1 MKRFCEQYINK
12 IVANY
17 CKDNLFFRTNENSTM
32 AIGEL
37 LRARGIITEEQ
48 LQTVLRQQ
56 KIAGGRLGDNLV
68 SLGYISRASLDGIL
82 YEPPL
87 IPKTS
92 DQTGLEG
99 NFLLNS
105 LLRTMYVS
113 ALQTIPELSDQTKLT
128 RGVVEELLT
137 VAKKEAFVEIRG
149 PSEKNY
155 NIMRYA
161 LTNAGKERAS
171 EALRLCEYIGPVPVP
186 LQAYQLQV
194 QKQTIT
200 NEIVSIEKLKRSM
213 SHLVL
218 SEEIVRRLG
227 PASNSGRAILIYG
240 AAGNGKTAMAEA
252 LISAF
257 EQPVYIPYCIEA
269 DGQIIKIFDPS
280 VHIPFGTDPREV
292 SGDSHPMFLPHLP
305 YDPRW
310 VRCRRPYIISGG
322 ELTLAM
328 LDLDFDPHSKYYE
341 APLQMKAIGGIFVID
356 DFGRQRVR
364 PHELLNRWIFPL
376 ERKLDYLTLHTGKK
390 FAVLF
395 DQLVIFATNFPP
407 EELMDAAQLRRVHYK
422 IKISP
427 PTADEYKEIFQRVCE
442 SYGLEFSEEIIAYL
456 LNSFYIKHKVP
467 FAGFHPK
474 FIAEHII
481 AACNYMGTQPRITRQ
496 LLADSIENMVVL
508 PNPSSSQE

>member
-1 MKRFCEQYINK
+1 
-12 IVANY
+12 
-17 CKDNLFFRTNENSTM
+17 M

-481 AACNYMGTQPRITRQ
+481 AACNYLGTQPRITRQ

>member
-1 MKRFCEQYINK
+1 
-12 IVANY
+12 
-17 CKDNLFFRTNENSTM
+17 M

-37 LRARGIITEEQ
+37 LLTKGIISEEQ
-48 LQTVLRQQ
+48 LKAVLQQQ

-68 SLGYISRASLDGIL
+68 ALGFLSRGDLEAIL
-82 YEPPL
+82 QEPP
-87 IPKTS
+87 PVAKNVT
-92 DQTGLEG
+92 DTGLDG

-105 LLRTMYVS
+105 LLRTMYIS
-113 ALQTIPELSDQTKLT
+113 ALQTIPELSEQIKLT
-128 RGVVEELLT
+128 RWVVEELLT
-137 VAKKEAFVEIRG
+137 FAKKEALVEIRG

-161 LTNAGKERAS
+161 LTNAGRERAS
-171 EALRLCEYIGPVPVP
+171 EALRRCEYIGPVPIP
-186 LQAYQLQV
+186 LETYQTQV

-200 NEIVSIEKLKRSM
+200 NEVISIEKLKKAM

-240 AAGNGKTAMAEA
+240 SAGNGKTSIAEA
-252 LISAF
+252 LVGAF
-257 EQPVYIPYCIEA
+257 EQPVYIPYAVEA
-269 DGQIIKIFDPS
+269 DGQIIKVYDPS
-280 VHIPFGTDPREV
+280 VHVLF
-292 SGDSHPMFLPHLP
+292 SSNNGDNGASNPIFLPHLEH
-305 YDPRW
+305 DPRW

-322 ELTLAM
+322 ELTLEM

-376 ERKLDYLTLHTGKK
+376 ERKIDYMTLHTGKK
-390 FAVLF
+390 FALLF

-407 EELMDAAQLRRVHYK
+407 EELMDPAQLRRVHYK
-422 IKISP
+422 MKINP
-427 PTADEYKEIFQRVCE
+427 PTADEFKEIFQRICD
-442 SYGLEFSEEIIAYL
+442 SYGLEFSEETMAYL
-456 LNSFYIKHKVP
+456 LNTFYIKYKIP

-474 FIAEHII
+474 FIAEHVI
-481 AACNYMGTQPRITRQ
+481 AACNYLGTPPKISRQ
-496 LLADSIENMVVL
+496 LLADSLENMVIL
-508 PNPSSSQE
+508 PTTSTPE

>member
-1 MKRFCEQYINK
+1 
-12 IVANY
+12 
-17 CKDNLFFRTNENSTM
+17 M

-37 LRARGIITEEQ
+37 LKSKGIINDEQ
-48 LQTVLRQQ
+48 LAKVLRQQ

-68 SLGYISRASLDGIL
+68 ALKYITREHLNSIL
-82 YEPPL
+82 YEPPP
-87 IPKTS
+87 IPKTAG
-92 DQTGLEG
+92 QTGVETNL
-99 NFLLNS
+99 LLNC

-113 ALQTIPELSDQTKLT
+113 ALQTIPDLSEQTKLL

-137 VAKKEAFVEIRG
+137 MAKTEALVEIRG

-155 NIMRYA
+155 NVMRYA

-171 EALRLCEYIGPVPVP
+171 EALRLCEYIGPIPVT
-186 LQAYQLQV
+186 LEAYQLQV

-200 NEIVSIEKLKRSM
+200 NEIVSIEKLKKSL

-218 SEEIVRRLG
+218 SEEIIRRLG
-227 PASNSGRAILIYG
+227 PAANSGRAILIYG

-252 LISAF
+252 LINSF
-257 EQPVYIPYCIEA
+257 EQPVYIPYSIEA

-280 VHIPFGTDPREV
+280 VHIPFNGGPQEANGER
-292 SGDSHPMFLPHLP
+292 HAIFLPDLP
-305 YDPRW
+305 HDPRW
-310 VRCRRPYIISGG
+310 VRCKRPYIISGG

-328 LDLDFDPHSKYYE
+328 LDLDFDAHSKYYE

-422 IKISP
+422 IKINP
-427 PTADEYKEIFQRVCE
+427 PTADEYEEIFQRICD

-456 LNSFYIKHKVP
+456 INSFYVKHKVP

-481 AACNYMGTQPRITRQ
+481 AACNYLGIQPRITRQ
-496 LLADSIENMVVL
+496 LLTDSIENMVVL
-508 PNPSSSQE
+508 PNSASSAQ

>member
-1 MKRFCEQYINK
+1 
-12 IVANY
+12 
-17 CKDNLFFRTNENSTM
+17 M

-37 LRARGIITEEQ
+37 LRAKGIISEEQ

-56 KIAGGRLGDNLV
+56 KIAGGRLGDNLI
-68 SLGYISRASLDGIL
+68 SLGYISREHLDAIL
-82 YEPPL
+82 HEPPA

-92 DQTGLEG
+92 EQTGLEN
-99 NFLLNS
+99 NFLLNC

-113 ALQTIPELSDQTKLT
+113 ALQTIPELSEQMKVS

-137 VAKKEAFVEIRG
+137 VAKKDALVEIRG
-149 PSEKNY
+149 PSEKNH

-161 LTNAGKERAS
+161 LTTAGKERAS
-171 EALRLCEYIGPVPVP
+171 EALRLCEYIGPIPVP
-186 LQAYQLQV
+186 LNIYQLQV

-200 NEIVSIEKLKRSM
+200 NEIVSIDKLKNSM

-218 SEEIVRRLG
+218 SEDIVRRLG

-257 EQPVYIPYCIEA
+257 EQAVYIPYCIEA

-280 VHIPFGTDPREV
+280 VHVPFGADPRDASPEK
-292 SGDSHPMFLPHLP
+292 HPMFLPHLP

-328 LDLDFDPHSKYYE
+328 LDLDFDIHSKFYE

-481 AACNYMGTQPRITRQ
+481 AACNYLGTQPRITRQ
-496 LLADSIENMVVL
+496 LLTDSLENMVVL
-508 PNPSSSQE
+508 PTSSSA

>member
-1 MKRFCEQYINK
+1 
-12 IVANY
+12 
-17 CKDNLFFRTNENSTM
+17 M

-37 LRARGIITEEQ
+37 LLAKGIITEEQ
-48 LQTVLRQQ
+48 LKAVLKQQ

-68 SLGYISRASLDGIL
+68 ALGFISRGDLEAIL
-82 YEPPL
+82 QEPPPVAKN
-87 IPKTS
+87 IE
-92 DQTGLEG
+92 DTGLDG

-113 ALQTIPELSDQTKLT
+113 ALQTIPEISEEIKLT
-128 RGVVEELLT
+128 RWVVEELLNF
-137 VAKKEAFVEIRG
+137 AKKEALVEIRG

-161 LTNAGKERAS
+161 LTNGGKERAS
-171 EALRLCEYIGPVPVP
+171 EALRRCEYIGPVPVP
-186 LQAYQLQV
+186 LEVYQTQV

-200 NEIVSIEKLKRSM
+200 NEVISIEKLKKAM

-218 SEEIVRRLG
+218 SEDIVRRLG

-240 AAGNGKTAMAEA
+240 SAGNGKTSIAEA
-252 LISAF
+252 LVGAF
-257 EQPVYIPYCIEA
+257 EQPVYIPYAIEA
-269 DGQIIKIFDPS
+269 DGQIIKIYDPS
-280 VHIPFGTDPREV
+280 VHVTF
-292 SGDSHPMFLPHLP
+292 SQNQNSHDANPIFLPHLEH
-305 YDPRW
+305 DPRW

-322 ELTLAM
+322 ELTLEM

-376 ERKLDYLTLHTGKK
+376 ERKVDYLTLHTGKK
-390 FAVLF
+390 FALLF

-407 EELMDAAQLRRVHYK
+407 EELMDPAQLRRVHYK
-422 IKISP
+422 MKINP
-427 PTADEYKEIFQRVCE
+427 PTVDEFKEIFQRICD
-442 SYGLEFSEEIIAYL
+442 SYGLEFNEEIMAYL
-456 LNSFYIKHKVP
+456 LNSFYIKHKIP

-474 FIAEHII
+474 FIAEHVI
-481 AACNYMGTQPRITRQ
+481 AACNYLGTEAKISRQ
-496 LLADSIENMVVL
+496 LLMDSLENMVII
-508 PNPSSSQE
+508 PNVSTPE

>member
-1 MKRFCEQYINK
+1 
-12 IVANY
+12 
-17 CKDNLFFRTNENSTM
+17 M

-37 LRARGIITEEQ
+37 LLAKGIITESQ
-48 LQTVLRQQ
+48 LKTVLRQQ

-68 SLGYISRASLDGIL
+68 ALGFITRRDLEAIL
-82 YEPPL
+82 QEPP
-87 IPKTS
+87 PVAKS
-92 DQTGLEG
+92 VEDTGLDA
-99 NFLLNS
+99 NFLLNC
-105 LLRTMYVS
+105 LLRTIYIS
-113 ALQTIPELSDQTKLT
+113 ALQTIPEISEQIKLT
-128 RGVVEELLT
+128 RWVVEELLNF
-137 VAKKEAFVEIRG
+137 AKKEALVEIRG

-171 EALRLCEYIGPVPVP
+171 EALRRCEYIGPVPVP
-186 LQAYQLQV
+186 LETYQTQV

-200 NEIVSIEKLKRSM
+200 NEVISTDKLKKAM

-218 SEEIVRRLG
+218 SEDIVRQIG

-240 AAGNGKTAMAEA
+240 AAGNGKTSIAEA

-280 VHIPFGTDPREV
+280 VHVVLPAGSNGTN
-292 SGDSHPMFLPHLP
+292 GNSHPMFLPQMEF
-305 YDPRW
+305 DPRW

-322 ELTLAM
+322 ELTLEM
-328 LDLDFDPHSKYYE
+328 LDLDFDIHSKYYE

-376 ERKLDYLTLHTGKK
+376 ERKIDYLTLHTGKK
-390 FAVLF
+390 FALLF

-407 EELMDAAQLRRVHYK
+407 DELMDPAQLRRVHYK
-422 IKISP
+422 MKINP
-427 PTADEYKEIFQRVCE
+427 PTVDEFKEIFQRICD
-442 SYGLEFSEEIIAYL
+442 SYGLEFSEETMAYL
-456 LNSFYIKHKVP
+456 LNTFYVKHKVP

-474 FIAEHII
+474 FIAEHVV
-481 AACNYMGTQPRITRQ
+481 AACNYLGTTPKISRQ
-496 LLADSIENMVVL
+496 LLADSLEDMVIL
-508 PNPSSSQE
+508 PAATAV